1 MTTLVVDKFQKNIA
15 VIYFF
20 YIGIDERP
28 TEKKKPCRPEA
39 LHGCGFKR
47 LRGLFHKQCERMHI
61 GLQRDENADQRSK
74 SDRMEEHVTQDFT
87 LVSVP
92 FGRR

>member
-15 VIYFF
+15 VMYFF

-39 LHGCGFKR
+39 LHGCGFKC
-47 LRGLFHKQCERMHI
+47 LRDLLHKQCERIHI
-61 GLQRDENADQRSK
+61 GLQRDENTDQRSK
-74 SDRMEEHVTQDFT
+74 SDGMEEHITQDFT
-87 LVSVP
+87 FVSVP
-92 FGRR
+92 FGRC